1 MSRAEGE
8 WLQLAAKSP
17 VVAGL
22 LSYVR
27 SIRGFR
33 EGFVAPTAL
42 VVAAEVAYFF
52 RWTGPA
58 ATEAH
63 GVVDQR
69 SCGQQSFHSAGRV
82 PPYYFT
88 LFNDLPL
95 EIVI

>member
-27 SIRGFR
+27 GIRGFR

-52 RWTGPA
+52 R
-58 ATEAH
+58 
-63 GVVDQR
+63 
-69 SCGQQSFHSAGRV
+69 
-82 PPYYFT
+82 
-88 LFNDLPL
+88 
-95 EIVI
+95 